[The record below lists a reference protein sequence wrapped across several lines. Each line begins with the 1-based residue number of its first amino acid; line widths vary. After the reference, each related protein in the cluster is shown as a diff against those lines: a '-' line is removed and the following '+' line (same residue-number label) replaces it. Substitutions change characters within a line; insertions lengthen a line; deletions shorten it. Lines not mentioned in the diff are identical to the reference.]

1 MYFSYSHFSRSL
13 DSVAE
18 WSQKVPHKSLS
29 LWFDLSKT
37 GRSDFHHGSD
47 AFSSTAGLLGIQR
60 PAMKRYRNMKS
71 LDNGMPLGK
80 QDATDSRSV
89 LVSALDDDF
98 WLEASE
104 PSLDAIWDNR
114 EDDVYAE
121 LCNQQTEP

>member
-1 MYFSYSHFSRSL
+1 
-13 DSVAE
+13 
-18 WSQKVPHKSLS
+18 
-29 LWFDLSKT
+29 
-37 GRSDFHHGSD
+37 
-47 AFSSTAGLLGIQR
+47 
-60 PAMKRYRNMKS
+60 MKRYRNMKS